1 MKYFEISGGRM
12 KPKYQRVLLK
22 LSGEALAQGAEGKT
36 IYNFELLDLIC
47 SKIKEATLL
56 GVQVA
61 IVVGAG
67 NIWRGKQGTDFQRV
81 RADHMGM
88 LATAINSL
96 ALQDTLTRL
105 GVDARVMS
113 AIEMETF
120 TETYIRD
127 KAVSHLNHGK
137 VVIFACGIGSPYFST
152 DTAAVLRAKEI
163 DADIVLLAKN
173 IDAVYTAEPRVDP
186 NARPLE
192 SVRYI
197 DVLAQNLAVMDST
210 ATSFSMENKLPVLV
224 FGLNDPQNIIRAVM
238 GEKLGTIVEA

>member
-1 MKYFEISGGRM
+1 ME
-12 KPKYQRVLLK
+12 PKYKRVLLK
-22 LSGEALAQGAEGKT
+22 LSGEALAHGSAENA
-36 IYNFELLDLIC
+36 IYNFDLLNLIC
-47 SKIKEATLL
+47 TKVKECISL
-56 GVQVA
+56 GVEVA

-88 LATAINSL
+88 LATAINAL
-96 ALQDTLTRL
+96 ALQDTLEHL

-127 KAVSHLNHGK
+127 KAVSHLQNGR

-173 IDAVYTAEPRVDP
+173 IDAVYTADPKKDP

-192 SVRYI
+192 NIRYI
-197 DVLAQNLAVMDST
+197 DVLSQNLAVMDST

-224 FGLNDPQNIIRAVM
+224 FGLSDPQNIIRAVM

>member
-1 MKYFEISGGRM
+1 M
-12 KPKYQRVLLK
+12 KPKYKRVLLK
-22 LSGEALAQGAEGKT
+22 LSGEALAQGGAEKS
-36 IYNFELLDLIC
+36 IYNFDLLKTIC
-47 SKIKEATLL
+47 EKVKECVDL
-56 GVQVA
+56 GVEVA
-61 IVVGAG
+61 VVVGAG
-67 NIWRGKQGTDFQRV
+67 NIWRGKSGTDFQRV

-88 LATAINSL
+88 LATAINAL
-96 ALQDTLTRL
+96 ALQDTLEHL

-127 KAVSHLNHGK
+127 KAVSHLQNGR

-173 IDAVYTAEPRVDP
+173 IDAVYTADPRKDP
-186 NARPLE
+186 NARRLE

-197 DVLAQNLAVMDST
+197 DVLKKNLGVMDTT
-210 ATSFSMENKLPVLV
+210 ATSFSMDNKLPVLV
-224 FGLNDPQNIIRAVM
+224 FGLNDPQNIVRAVM

>member
-1 MKYFEISGGRM
+1 ME
-12 KPKYQRVLLK
+12 PKYKRVLLK
-22 LSGEALAQGAEGKT
+22 LSGEALAQGADGRA
-36 IYNFELLDLIC
+36 IYNFDLLHEIC
-47 SKIKEATLL
+47 SKIRDCVNL

-61 IVVGAG
+61 LVVGAG

-88 LATAINSL
+88 LATCINAL
-96 ALQDTLTRL
+96 ALQDTLEHL

-127 KAVSHLNHGK
+127 KAVSHLNNGK

-173 IDAVYTAEPRVDP
+173 IDAVYTADP
-186 NARPLE
+186 KKDPTAKRLE
-192 SVRYI
+192 DIRYI
-197 DVLAQNLAVMDST
+197 DVLKNNLAVMDTT
-210 ATSFSMENKLPVLV
+210 ATSFSMENSLPVLV
-224 FGLNDPQNIIRAVM
+224 FGLSDPQNIIRAVM
-238 GEKLGTIVEA
+238 GEKIGTIVKA

>member
-1 MKYFEISGGRM
+1 ME
-12 KPKYQRVLLK
+12 PKYKRVLLK
-22 LSGEALAQGAEGKT
+22 LSGEALAQGSDGNS
-36 IYNFELLDLIC
+36 IYNFELLNRIC
-47 SKIKEATLL
+47 TKVKECVAL

-96 ALQDTLTRL
+96 ALQDALEHL

-127 KAVSHLNHGK
+127 KAVSHLNHGR

-163 DADIVLLAKN
+163 DAEIVLLAKN
-173 IDAVYTAEPRVDP
+173 IDAVYTADPKKDP
-186 NARPLE
+186 NAKRLE
-192 SVRYI
+192 NIRYI
-197 DVLAQNLAVMDST
+197 DVLSQNLAVMDST
-210 ATSFSMENKLPVLV
+210 ATSFSMENALPVLV
-224 FGLNDPQNIIRAVM
+224 FGLSDPQNIIRAVM
-238 GEKLGTIVEA
+238 GEKLGTIVNA

>member
-1 MKYFEISGGRM
+1 ME
-12 KPKYQRVLLK
+12 PKYKRVLIK
-22 LSGEALAQGAEGKT
+22 LSGEALAQGATGHN
-36 IYNFELLDLIC
+36 IYNFDLLQVIC
-47 SKIKEATLL
+47 SKIRDCLAL

-61 IVVGAG
+61 VVVGAG

-88 LATAINSL
+88 LATAINAL
-96 ALQDTLTRL
+96 ALQDTLEHQ
-105 GVDARVMS
+105 GVDARVLS

-127 KAVSHLNHGK
+127 KAVSHLQHGR

-173 IDAVYTAEPRVDP
+173 IDAVYTADPKKDP
-186 NARPLE
+186 NAKPLDNI
-192 SVRYI
+192 RYI
-197 DVLAQNLAVMDST
+197 DVLAQNLGVMDST

>member
-1 MKYFEISGGRM
+1 M

-22 LSGEALAQGAEGKT
+22 LSGEALAQGAAPGS
-36 IYNFELLDLIC
+36 IYNHELLHHIC
-47 SKIKEATLL
+47 SKVKECADL
-56 GVQVA
+56 GVEVA

-88 LATAINSL
+88 LATTINAL
-96 ALQDTLTRL
+96 ALQDTLVRL
-105 GVDARVMS
+105 GVDARVLS
-113 AIEMETF
+113 AVEMETF
-120 TETYIRD
+120 TETYIRE
-127 KAVSHLNHGK
+127 KAVCHLQKGR

-173 IDAVYTAEPRVDP
+173 IDAVYTADPKKDP
-186 NARPLE
+186 NAIRLE
-192 SVRYI
+192 SIRYI
-197 DVLAQNLAVMDST
+197 DVLAQNLKVMDTT
-210 ATSFSMENKLPVLV
+210 ATSFSMENELPVLV

>member
-1 MKYFEISGGRM
+1 M
-12 KPKYQRVLLK
+12 KPKYKRVLLK
-22 LSGEALAQGAEGKT
+22 LSGEALAQGAEGKG
-36 IYNFELLDLIC
+36 IYNFDLLNHIC
-47 SKIKEATLL
+47 TKVKECVDL

-88 LATAINSL
+88 LATAINAL
-96 ALQDTLTRL
+96 ALQDTLEHL

-127 KAVSHLNHGK
+127 KAVSHLEHGK
-137 VVIFACGIGSPYFST
+137 VIIFACGIGSPYFST

-173 IDAVYTAEPRVDP
+173 IDAVYTADPRKDP
-186 NARPLE
+186 SARPLE
-192 SVRYI
+192 NIRYI
-197 DVLAQNLAVMDST
+197 DVLSQNLAVMDTT

-224 FGLNDPQNIIRAVM
+224 FGLNDPQNIIRAVL

>member
-1 MKYFEISGGRM
+1 METKY
-12 KPKYQRVLLK
+12 KRVLLK
-22 LSGEALAQGAEGKT
+22 LSGEALAHDAKGNS
-36 IYNFELLDLIC
+36 IYNFDLLNVIC
-47 SKIKEATLL
+47 SKIKECLSI

-61 IVVGAG
+61 VVVGAG

-88 LATAINSL
+88 LATAINAL
-96 ALQDTLTRL
+96 ALQDTLEHL

-127 KAVSHLNHGK
+127 KAVSHLENGR

-173 IDAVYTAEPRVDP
+173 IDAVYTADPKKDP
-186 NARPLE
+186 NAKPLDNI
-192 SVRYI
+192 RYI
-197 DVLAQNLAVMDST
+197 DVLSQNLGVMDST

-224 FGLNDPQNIIRAVM
+224 FGLNDPQNIIRAVK

>member
-1 MKYFEISGGRM
+1 ME
-12 KPKYQRVLLK
+12 PKYKRVLLK
-22 LSGEALAQGAEGKT
+22 LSGEALAQGSTEHS
-36 IYNFELLDLIC
+36 IYNFELLNQIC
-47 SKIKEATLL
+47 TKVKECVDL

-96 ALQDTLTRL
+96 ALQDTLEHL
-105 GVDARVMS
+105 HVDARVMS

-127 KAVSHLNHGK
+127 KAVSHLNQGR

-163 DADIVLLAKN
+163 DAEIVLLAKN
-173 IDAVYTAEPRVDP
+173 IDAVYTADPKKDP

-192 SVRYI
+192 DIRYI
-197 DVLAQNLAVMDST
+197 DVLSQNLAVMDST
-210 ATSFSMENKLPVLV
+210 ATSFSMENALPVLV
-224 FGLNDPQNIIRAVM
+224 FGLSDPQNIVRAVM
-238 GEKLGTIVEA
+238 GEKLGTIVKA

>member
-1 MKYFEISGGRM
+1 M

-22 LSGEALAQGAEGKT
+22 LSGEALAQGAAPGS
-36 IYNFELLDLIC
+36 IYNHDLLQLIC
-47 SKIKEATLL
+47 SKVEECTRL

-88 LATAINSL
+88 LATTINAL
-96 ALQDTLTRL
+96 ALQDTLVRL

-113 AIEMETF
+113 AVEMETF
-120 TETYIRD
+120 TETYIRE
-127 KAVSHLNHGK
+127 KAVCHLQKGR

-163 DADIVLLAKN
+163 DAEIVLLAKN
-173 IDAVYTAEPRVDP
+173 IDAVYTADP
-186 NARPLE
+186 KKDPDAVRLE
-192 SVRYI
+192 SIRYI
-197 DVLAQNLAVMDST
+197 DVLAQNLKVMDST
-210 ATSFSMENKLPVLV
+210 ATSFSMENELPVLV

>member
-1 MKYFEISGGRM
+1 METKY
-12 KPKYQRVLLK
+12 KRVLLK
-22 LSGEALAQGAEGKT
+22 LSGEALAHDAKGNS
-36 IYNFELLDLIC
+36 IYNFDLLNVIC
-47 SKIKEATLL
+47 SKVKECLSI

-61 IVVGAG
+61 VVVGAG

-88 LATAINSL
+88 LATAINAL
-96 ALQDTLTRL
+96 ALQDTLEHL

-127 KAVSHLNHGK
+127 KAVSHLENGR

-173 IDAVYTAEPRVDP
+173 IDAVYTADPKKDP
-186 NARPLE
+186 NAKPLDNI
-192 SVRYI
+192 RYI
-197 DVLAQNLAVMDST
+197 DVLSQNLGVMDST

-224 FGLNDPQNIIRAVM
+224 FGLNDPQNIIRAVK

>member
-1 MKYFEISGGRM
+1 ME
-12 KPKYQRVLLK
+12 PKYKRVLIK
-22 LSGEALAQGAEGKT
+22 LSGEALAQNATGHS
-36 IYNFELLDLIC
+36 IYNFDLLQVIC
-47 SKIKEATLL
+47 SKIRDCLAL

-61 IVVGAG
+61 VVVGAG

-88 LATAINSL
+88 LATAINAL
-96 ALQDTLTRL
+96 ALQDTLEHQ
-105 GVDARVMS
+105 GVDARVLS

-127 KAVSHLNHGK
+127 KAVSHLEHGR

-173 IDAVYTAEPRVDP
+173 IDAVYTADPKKDP
-186 NARPLE
+186 NAKPLANI
-192 SVRYI
+192 RYI
-197 DVLAQNLAVMDST
+197 DVLAQNLGVMDST

-224 FGLNDPQNIIRAVM
+224 FGLNDPQNILRAVM
-238 GEKLGTIVEA
+238 GEKIGTIVEA